1 MFKNDKRLLWVKRS
15 QQMSVA
21 ACYLCR
27 AEGEEHAAVI
37 TLRDRGEGEG
47 GMLQVG
53 NDRNQVEIRI

>member
-1 MFKNDKRLLWVKRS
+1 
-15 QQMSVA
+15 MSVA

-47 GMLQVG
+47 GMLQAG
-53 NDRNQVEIRI
+53 NDKKKKHVEIGI